1 MTTVALV
8 LNVEDGQ
15 FDDAPED
22 VGHARIDDTELI
34 DLTSD
39 EDEYDDDSEEYDQVR
54 VEDEDWEIAE
64 KGMDLDNLLVFVAY
78 TMCRFHETI

>member
-1 MTTVALV
+1 MTTVAPA

-22 VGHARIDDTELI
+22 VGYARIDDTELI

-39 EDEYDDDSEEYDQVR
+39 EEDEYDDDSEEYDQVR
-54 VEDEDWEIAE
+54 VEDEDWEVAE
-64 KGMDLDNLLVFVAY
+64 KGMDLHNS
-78 TMCRFHETI
+78 